1 MKGQGCSYAMPETGK
16 VNEEGRQGEKE
27 GEMGPELVGRNT
39 DAGVWVRLS
48 SCTSE
53 GEGCD
58 EMSTPLRGS
67 T

>member
-1 MKGQGCSYAMPETGK
+1 MPCHEGLGK
-16 VNEEGRQGEKE
+16 VNEEGRQ

-39 DAGVWVRLS
+39 DAGVWVRMS

-58 EMSTPLRGS
+58 EMSTPLRCS